1 MSGKK
6 MGGGLRGQ
14 SAGETSICTVGVT
27 GSGLTY
33 RGYDVVD
40 LAQNT
45 TFEEVAYLLLYGKLP
60 NSQELKDYIEKLKS
74 LRGLKPELRNAL
86 EGIPKTAHKNR
97 LLSSW
102 QFRARGR
109 LFKPN

>member
-6 MGGGLRGQ
+6 MGGAGLRGQ

-40 LAQNT
+40 LAKNT
-45 TFEEVAYLLLYGKLP
+45 TFEEVAFLLLHKKLP
-60 NSQELKDYIEKLKS
+60 NSQELKEYIEKLKS
-74 LRGLKPELRNAL
+74 LRGLQPEMRSTL
-86 EGIPKTAHKNR
+86 EGIC
-97 LLSSW
+97 LLYTSPSPRDRQKSRMPSS
-102 QFRARGR
+102 A
-109 LFKPN
+109 

>member
-1 MSGKK
+1 
-6 MGGGLRGQ
+6 MGGAGLRGQ

-40 LAQNT
+40 LAENT
-45 TFEEVAYLLLYGKLP
+45 TFEEVAYLLLHEKLP

-74 LRGLKPELRNAL
+74 LRGLQPELRNTL
-86 EGIPKTAHKNR
+86 ECIPKTAHPMDVLRTGCSVLGN
-97 LLSSW
+97 LE
-102 QFRARGR
+102 Q
-109 LFKPN
+109 